1 MQDLTPRG
9 VLAVVVLLAAAAA
22 AAWFWMRPT
31 ADVRVSLV
39 GPPVV
44 DGVPAI
50 SGDTAILISGRRVTP
65 AGRVI
70 RTQSYSW
77 GMAVSP
83 DESRVALVRADAVEL
98 IDLRGARA
106 GGDLP
111 SVRIPPYG
119 AEAPPELGDGTYM
132 GVAFSPDGRF
142 LYFGSA
148 NHGELKVLDLAAA
161 PTNLAR
167 HIVTIPID
175 DDSVRDS
182 FLGDFVLDV
191 EGGRI
196 HALDQFNYRLVTI
209 DAASRRVVRSVRVGR
224 NPFSVALAPDGR
236 TAWVTN
242 VGMFEYPLLPGVT
255 EENRRT
261 SGLTFPPFGIPS
273 KEAEEGT
280 AADGLAVPGLGSPN
294 HPDAMSLF
302 AVDLASGAVTSRV
315 KTGYLVGAERDG
327 LKTIGGSSPGGVA
340 ASSRWVYVSNAT
352 NDTVSVID
360 AASGAIAGQVNL
372 DVPGLERLRGVIPFG
387 LALSPDETR
396 LYVAC
401 AGLNAVAI
409 IDTASRT
416 VEGFIPAGWF
426 TTSVAVS
433 RDGAT
438 LFVSSAKGLGSG
450 PNGGAGFVAPARG
463 LHPGD
468 IMQGTLQVVAVPN
481 AAALARHTRQVVD
494 NAVARREVVIAAR
507 HPLAPALAGNATRGP
522 IRHVV
527 FVVKENRTFDQVF
540 GARKGVNGDRSLTTL
555 GLAMHV
561 TSEDGTR
568 TVEGAGI
575 SPNHHALADRF
586 AMSDNFY
593 CDADQSNTGHRW
605 VAGVYPNEWVEVNA
619 RSRIEERLF
628 SMAPGRRYVS
638 GSSAVVMPEDY
649 NEAGALWEHLARHR
663 VPFFNF
669 GFGTEMPGAIE
680 EQAFK
685 ETGIRMAVGF
695 PLPKPLF
702 DRTSRKYA
710 TYNMAIPDQYR
721 MDMFEEELRGRWTSG
736 EEPFPALVTMV
747 LPNDHLT
754 GAHPDQGYPFAESY
768 MADNDLA
775 LGRLIHTLSRTRWW
789 PNMLVIVTEDDP
801 QGGVDHVEAHRSILM
816 FIGPHVKRGYVS
828 HALADFGSIMR
839 LIFTVLGMPP
849 LNQFDAAAALPLD
862 MFGTGAPSAEAAEPY
877 TLRPPDRRVFDP
889 DAALKPFDRGFNWKQ
904 LAASVRLDDPG
915 DMRRP
920 FDDRDAPLARV
931 VVGSGLACQHFA
943 GPVTQNAD
951 MQDLTPRTRRS
962 DQPSRRPAPSRPG
975 GYCPR

>member
-1 MQDLTPRG
+1 MTRSRIPAYDPR
-9 VLAVVVLLAAAAA
+9 VRKRILLAVALLAAAAA
-22 AAWFWMRPT
+22 WWWSTRPEP
-31 ADVRVSLV
+31 AVRVSLI
-39 GPPVV
+39 GPPET
-44 DGVPAI
+44 DAVPAI
-50 SGDTAILISGRRVTP
+50 NGHTAILISGRRVTP

-83 DESRVALVRADAVEL
+83 DQSRIALVRAGAIEL
-98 IDLRGARA
+98 VDLRNPGA
-106 GGDLP
+106 

-119 AEAPPELGDGTYM
+119 ADAPKELGDGTYM
-132 GVAFSPDGRF
+132 GVAFSPDGRR

-148 NHGELKVLDLAAA
+148 NSGELKALDLAAVPGELA
-161 PTNLAR
+161 PPGAPSALPGDLAR
-167 HIVTIPID
+167 HLVSIPID
-175 DDSVRDS
+175 GGGFRDS
-182 FLGDFVLDV
+182 FLGDFVLDAA
-191 EGGRI
+191 GTTI

-209 DAASRRVVRSVRVGR
+209 DAATRKVVRSVRVGR

-261 SGLTFPPFGIPS
+261 AGLTFPPYGIPS

-280 AADGLAVPGLGSPN
+280 VAEGIVVPGLGSPN

-302 AVDLASGAVTSRV
+302 AVDLATGAVTARV

-327 LKTIGGSSPGGVA
+327 MKTIGGSSPGGVVA
-340 ASSRWVYVSNAT
+340 GSRWVYVSNAT

-360 AASGAIAGQVNL
+360 ASSGAIAAQVDL

-387 LALSPDETR
+387 LALSPDEAR

-401 AGLNAVAI
+401 AGLNAVAV
-409 IDTASRT
+409 IDTARRV
-416 VEGFIPAGWF
+416 VEGYIPAGWF
-426 TTSVAVS
+426 TTSVAVA
-433 RDGAT
+433 RDGRT

-450 PNGGAGFVAPARG
+450 PNGGAGFVAPSRG
-463 LHPGD
+463 QHPGD
-468 IMQGTLQVVAVPN
+468 IMQGTLQIVQVPD
-481 AAALARHTRQVVD
+481 AATLARHTRQVID
-494 NAVARREVVIAAR
+494 NTVARHDVTVPAG
-507 HPLAPALAGNATRGP
+507 HPLAAALSGDAARGP

-540 GARKGVNGDRSLTTL
+540 GGRSGVDGDPSLTTL
-555 GLAMHV
+555 GLGMNV
-561 TSEDGTR
+561 KSKDGTR
-568 TVEGAGI
+568 QVESAAV

-586 AMSDNFY
+586 AISDNFY

-619 RSRIEERLF
+619 RSRIEARLF
-628 SMAPGRRYVS
+628 SPAPGRRSVA

-669 GFGTEMPGAIE
+669 GFGTEMPGSIE

-685 ETGIRMAVGF
+685 ETGIRMAVGL

-702 DRTSRKYA
+702 DRTSRKFA
-710 TYNMAIPDQYR
+710 TFNMAIPDQYR
-721 MDMFEEELRGRWTSG
+721 MDAFEEELRDRWESG
-736 EEPFPALVTMV
+736 KEPFPALITLV

-754 GAHPDQGYPFAESY
+754 GEHPADGYPFAESY

-775 LGRLIHTLSRTRWW
+775 LGRLVQRLSRTRWW
-789 PNMLVIVTEDDP
+789 PNVLVIVTEDDP

-839 LIFTVLGMPP
+839 LIFTILGMPP
-849 LNQFDAAAALPLD
+849 LNQFDAAAPLPLD
-862 MFGTGAPSAEAAEPY
+862 VFAAGVPPAEAAAPY
-877 TLRPPDRRVFDP
+877 DLRPPDRRVFDP
-889 DAALKPFDRGFNWKQ
+889 DAALKPFDRGFNWKL
-904 LAASVRLDDPG
+904 LAASPGLDHPE

-920 FDDRDAPLARV
+920 FVDPDDALATV
-931 VVGSGLACQHFA
+931 VTGK
-943 GPVTQNAD
+943 
-951 MQDLTPRTRRS
+951 
-962 DQPSRRPAPSRPG
+962 
-975 GYCPR
+975 